1 MAPAGPLEEEVPG
14 WTIPEQPAL
23 LVTPKVLGLPM
34 PVTGTLVTVCLVLAI
49 GLHTYAESLVLFLVL
64 WLGGRRLL
72 ARDPFAWILLFL
84 RPSVPR
90 VLYPGGGG
98 G

>member
-1 MAPAGPLEEEVPG
+1 
-14 WTIPEQPAL
+14 
-23 LVTPKVLGLPM
+23 
-34 PVTGTLVTVCLVLAI
+34 VCLVLAI

-72 ARDPFAWILLFL
+72 AKDPFAWILLFL